1 MEEKLSIELIKNN
14 ISFEFQ
20 KKFKWMGKQSCD
32 FYIPDKNIVIE
43 CQGNQHYE
51 GWSYKKDLFKK
62 IYELDVKKN
71 KLCKE
76 NNVNI
81 IYWCESNSIFNA
93 GGIYNKENT
102 FLTINE
108 ILEIIGK

>member
-1 MEEKLSIELIKNN
+1 MKLTN
-14 ISFEFQ
+14 
-20 KKFKWMGKQSCD
+20 
-32 FYIPDKNIVIE
+32 
-43 CQGNQHYE
+43 E